1 MHDTSSFPLSDSPF
15 PPLLLASPARG
26 VRTARHCE
34 GAVSIV
40 GPGGGDVGWIL
51 SVHGELF
58 RTMTSRFRFSY
69 NYFSV

>member
-1 MHDTSSFPLSDSPF
+1 MHDTSSFTLSDSPF

-34 GAVSIV
+34 AAVSIV
-40 GPGGGDVGWIL
+40 GLGGGDVGWIL

-58 RTMTSRFRFSY
+58 ER
-69 NYFSV
+69 